1 MEQKWLDQKVIK
13 NNYPSILFNNY
24 TLSQKI
30 KLYIKG
36 NFIHLSKL
44 YYQII
49 KFKDYAVGAS
59 TKMERDSFS
68 RHHLLINSRW
78 TYDNKFSAND
88 YIWVNNGIEKSQ

>member
-1 MEQKWLDQKVIK
+1 MHRYAPTIYFKKLEYFFNQGYRFDRIIIFIDVGDIYEENFYEIVDQKVIK

-49 KFKDYAVGAS
+49 KFK
-59 TKMERDSFS
+59 R
-68 RHHLLINSRW
+68 RL
-78 TYDNKFSAND
+78 
-88 YIWVNNGIEKSQ
+88 